1 MLELALAASEKIT
14 VSDLELRREGKSYTY
29 ETVEQLHRMYPEDDL
44 ILLMGTDMF
53 LTFHQWRYPERILK
67 HARLGVFYRGTKGE
81 KDDIE
86 KRKQEM
92 EQQGHTVH
100 LLGNQ
105 VVDISSTQLRRMLA
119 FECAA
124 PFLPQ
129 GVGDYILDHGLY
141 GVGRSLRN
149 LPMDQLEPVV
159 VSLLKPNRVKHVL
172 GCRDTAAALAERWGA
187 DVTDAAR
194 ASMLHDIT
202 KALDGPLQLTLCQE
216 YGTILDDFGKRYPDS
231 YDEIL
236 SELVRLSESQNMND
250 DVFEAEVTPVVTE
263 VKKEDRKQE
272 KQEVKTETAPRK
284 TAQKYM
290 EEISRLNDDIPDENI
305 SNGLYETC
313 ALLKQIQTL
322 EERFPNSRNK
332 LDKLYEYYLPI
343 LIRILKQYDN
353 LQAAQTDPSYEETKA
368 KLNRTLTLINDAMK
382 TIISSMTDADFINL
396 SADISTLE
404 AVLQKDGLTKDS
416 QIMPRTYGGQGE
428 D

>member
-1 MLELALAASEKIT
+1 MARGSNQGGASTFWWIFILFMVFGGGAVLPLLFIVGVVMAIMFAAVGQNRKNDTYSSYASRPQTTSSYRRTRYTAAQMAKIN
-14 VSDLELRREGKSYTY
+14 VYLRRWFRSHQSLSISRN
-29 ETVEQLHRMYPEDDL
+29 VDL
-44 ILLMGTDMF
+44 
-53 LTFHQWRYPERILK
+53 RI
-67 HARLGVFYRGTKGE
+67 RGT
-81 KDDIE
+81 
-86 KRKQEM
+86 RYA
-92 EQQGHTVH
+92 
-100 LLGNQ
+100 
-105 VVDISSTQLRRMLA
+105 SLA
-119 FECAA
+119 S
-124 PFLPQ
+124 
-129 GVGDYILDHGLY
+129 LDVY
-141 GVGRSLRN
+141 
-149 LPMDQLEPVV
+149 
-159 VSLLKPNRVKHVL
+159 
-172 GCRDTAAALAERWGA
+172 RDNTF
-187 DVTDAAR
+187 
-194 ASMLHDIT
+194 IC
-202 KALDGPLQLTLCQE
+202 TLN
-216 YGTILDDFGKRYPDS
+216 DFGKRYPDS